1 MAVTTVTEPQT
12 TVIKSSTAPVPVSS
26 GLTTVHYVIISTIA
40 AAVALLVLIMI
51 MIIIK

>member
-12 TVIKSSTAPVPVSS
+12 TVLKSSTDPVPVSS
-26 GLTTVHYVIISTIA
+26 GLTTVHYVIISAVA

-51 MIIIK
+51 MIITK